1 MSRNIKKIIKLNDL
15 VSIDSRRKHTIVL
28 NPEGRKD
35 RIDLDEDI
43 VYDKREWRISEDY
56 SEYIKLLS
64 LDNNLSTE
72 DKILKIYEK
81 IACDYI
87 YDDNLISY
95 IKKVDDD
102 TFTVPDWYARD
113 TDDEWAANRVTHKRR
128 VCYELA
134 RYLAK
139 SLTELLKDNDDYSVC
154 IHWNK
159 ELTHYFVGLTCSEY
173 SITLDPDDFFNIKDL
188 TRLKTGLTAQGIKI
202 LEDKEEKFEKALKK
216 FNKGKSEHAIKNIE
230 FEIIHSDRETEYQSE
245 DKEEKNEDILLLK
258 KAIQIL
264 AEKYDLDSQGI
275 FEYMKEIVDIK
286 LGSEKREK
294 IWKKVEVTERPM
306 GDSTRFIRCLVVT
319 IDGRKFLIDGEDR
332 EVRQF
337 DEKEFED
344 RKAKYIRYKDLPAVG
359 RYYDGR

>member
-1 MSRNIKKIIKLNDL
+1 MSRNIKKIIRLNDL
-15 VSIDSRRKHTIVL
+15 VSIESRMKHTLVL

-35 RIDLDEDI
+35 RIDLDKDI
-43 VYDKREWRISEDY
+43 VYDKREWIISE
-56 SEYIKLLS
+56 EYYEFIREILQDDDLSIEDRIIKV
-64 LDNNLSTE
+64 
-72 DKILKIYEK
+72 YEK

-87 YDDNLISY
+87 YDDNLISF
-95 IKKVDDD
+95 IQKVDDD
-102 TFTVPDWYARD
+102 TYTVPDWYARD
-113 TDDEWAANRVTHKRR
+113 TDDEWAANRETHKRR

-159 ELTHYFVGLTCSEY
+159 ELTHYFVGLTCSKY

-202 LEDKEEKFEKALKK
+202 LEDKEDKFEQALKK
-216 FNKGKSEHAIKNIE
+216 FNKGKSEHAIRNME
-230 FEIIHSDRETEYQSE
+230 FEIIHSDRESEYQFE
-245 DKEEKNEDILLLK
+245 EKEEKNEDILFLK

-264 AEKYDLDSQGI
+264 AGKYDLDSQGI

-294 IWKKVEVTERPM
+294 IWKKIEATERPTV
-306 GDSTRFIRCLVVT
+306 DSTRFIRCLVVS
-319 IDGRKFLIDGEDR
+319 INEEKFLIDVEDR
-332 EVRQF
+332 NIRPF
-337 DEKEFED
+337 DEKEFDEK
-344 RKAKYIRYKDLPAVG
+344 RAKYIRYKELPIGG